1 MGVMAAECMDRQCTE
16 VWGMEGI
23 LATADM
29 EDMDWVIPMILIH
42 LRDGW
47 RLVRRV
53 LVKRVN
59 VD

>member
-1 MGVMAAECMDRQCTE
+1 
-16 VWGMEGI
+16 MEGI